1 MASEIA
7 AGTNSPGIKVGG
19 TTLSDHVRSIE
30 VQMNTEDVD
39 LTAMG
44 AVSRTHGP
52 GLRDDRI
59 IVNFFQD
66 YAASKVD
73 AIVSALVGVAAG
85 TTIIAYAHGDTA
97 TSTAPSY

>member
-19 TTLSDHVRSIE
+19 TSLSDHARSIR
-30 VQMNTEDVD
+30 VQMGTEDVD

-44 AVSRTHGP
+44 AVSRTHGA
-52 GLRDDRI
+52 GLRDDKV
-59 IVNFFQD
+59 IVTFFQD
-66 YAASKVD
+66 YAANKVD
-73 AIVSALVGVAAG
+73 AIVAPLVGVSTG

-97 TSTAPSY
+97 TSTAPS